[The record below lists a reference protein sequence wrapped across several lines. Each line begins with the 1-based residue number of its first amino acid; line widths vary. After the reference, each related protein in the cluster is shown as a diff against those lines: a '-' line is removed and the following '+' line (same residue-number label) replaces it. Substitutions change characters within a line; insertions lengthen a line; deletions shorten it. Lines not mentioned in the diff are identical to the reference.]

1 MRFKVRQL
9 CLIYRLFAANVF
21 PRFIKLRLQTQRSE
35 RASKMLSAN
44 GDTLSWYVVHTHPKQ
59 EERTNHNLSTW
70 GIETL
75 TPRLQ
80 VNKVNEFTG
89 KVTHIARPL
98 FPGYIF
104 SRFKYNDV
112 FHRVRY
118 TRGVHSLVSF
128 NNTPAVL
135 DDEIV
140 ELMRMQIGKDGF
152 VKTLDQLEPG
162 DEVIINNGRFQNF
175 RGVFESG
182 ISDSDR
188 VRILLDT
195 VSFQAHIVVDRAAV
209 KKVSSVKRAPAPSR
223 FAYSS

>member
-1 MRFKVRQL
+1 
-9 CLIYRLFAANVF
+9 
-21 PRFIKLRLQTQRSE
+21 
-35 RASKMLSAN
+35 MLSAN

-59 EERTNHNLSTW
+59 EDRTHANLSTW

-75 TPRLQ
+75 SPRLLA
-80 VNKVNEFTG
+80 NRVNEFTG
-89 KVTHIARPL
+89 KVTHITKPL

-128 NNTPAVL
+128 NNTPAVV

-140 ELMRMQIGKDGF
+140 EVLRSRMGKDGI

-162 DEVIINNGRFQNF
+162 DEVIINDGRFQNF
-175 RGVFESG
+175 CGVFEGG

-188 VRILLDT
+188 VRILLNT

-209 KKVSSVKRAPAPSR
+209 KKVSTDKRAPMQSR